1 MEKKQRKREEKEIR
15 DIEVLSEKLESL
27 SKKLELLLK
36 ENSTLESYLGR
47 QSETEILMDESSED
61 LSKFVKRSNRLGLEQ
76 KYEIA
81 LEEEKY
87 QKQSMEDGK
96 KKSKILIKSLNAL
109 IKDSDIMTNELKKE
123 ILEFHREILLNNIDM
138 KNVKVDAQKI
148 LDFRKAKIQDKLK
161 LIEKYETKEKTISRP
176 DQKTRS

>member
-1 MEKKQRKREEKEIR
+1 M
-15 DIEVLSEKLESL
+15 
-27 SKKLELLLK
+27 LK
-36 ENSTLESYLGR
+36 ENSTLESYLSR
-47 QSETEILMDESSED
+47 QPENEKNLDESSED
-61 LSKFVKRSNRLGLEQ
+61 LSKFVKKSNRLGLEQ

-96 KKSKILIKSLNAL
+96 KKSKILIKSLNEL

-148 LDFRKAKIQDKLK
+148 LDFRRNKIQEKLNM
-161 LIEKYETKEKTISRP
+161 IEKFESKEKTLSK
-176 DQKTRS
+176 DDKKTRFRKEKIGKTTKTRTERI